1 MTRSQPS
8 TRLSRPGITVGH
20 SPVEIEHRFTVLET
34 VVEDHTDQ
42 HVEHRETHAKHES
55 RLSLVEKAILVLAMS
70 VYIMAQDRFPAI
82 ASLIKGVIP

>member
-8 TRLSRPGITVGH
+8 TQRLHQGTTGGH

-34 VVEDHTDQ
+34 VVEDHTGQ
-42 HVEHRETHAKHES
+42 HGEHRLTSARHDQ

-82 ASLIKGVIP
+82 ASLIKGAIP